1 MRPADAAPGGSG
13 PASPSPSPALLLRL
27 LRLDARRPAAWLAC
41 GAALACG
48 IGGATGASPLPL
60 IVAAGGLVAVAA
72 IGHVPDRSLA
82 ARGPLG
88 GARLKPFVIG
98 MRVVWPVAGFLL
110 AAAGTA
116 ARGISVAAPL
126 AGVLSAS
133 CTAVVFALLL
143 RAGCAETLAASRA
156 LIGVGG
162 AAAAALAAQLA
173 GSGLLGQ
180 AVAAG
185 GAGGLLAVTGVVIHA
200 TAAPAGFGAVGGTGR
215 RRRTEAGVGPAMA
228 SALAAMVTCY
238 FLAPQFAWAYA
249 VVAVGWFLAVAVPPA
264 TAPTGGSAGER
275 LRRAAA
281 GRPAVPGSLRRA
293 VSTAALLAGLLAWP
307 AVVAGVLPAVE
318 GDRVGGPLVALAW
331 LGGVAGLLGA
341 AVALAAPAGRAED
354 ARAIVLSLVAVAG
367 LVADRGGP
375 RLPFFSGLSR
385 SGAPVPAGNGVEP
398 NGVFLRNSP
407 AAAVDTVVRCWP
419 WCLSSDRP
427 LAPDNQCIHIL
438 PVVTISPVLGGALSC
453 VEPKSRRSFGGSA
466 PPSSAVWL

>member
-1 MRPADAAPGGSG
+1 MRPADAAPGDFG
-13 PASPSPSPALLLRL
+13 PASSLPSPALLLRL

-60 IVAAGGLVAVAA
+60 VVAAGGLVAVAA

-88 GARLKPFVIG
+88 GARLKPLVQLVQLVTG

-143 RAGCAETLAASRA
+143 RAGCGETLAASRV

-162 AAAAALAAQLA
+162 AAAAALAARIA

-185 GAGGLLAVTGVVIHA
+185 GVGGLLAVTGVVIQA

-249 VVAVGWFLAVAVPPA
+249 VVAVGWFVAVAVPPA
-264 TAPTGGSAGER
+264 TAPMGGSAGER

-307 AVVAGVLPAVE
+307 AVVSMVLPPVE

-331 LGGVAGLLGA
+331 LGGVAGLLVA

-354 ARAIVLSLVAVAG
+354 ARAIVLSLVAFAGIVAG
-367 LVADRGGP
+367 RGVP
-375 RLPFFSGLSR
+375 DYPFFQAFLDQGPQSRRGTVLSPRGSSCETLQSPQLTR
-385 SGAPVPAGNGVEP
+385 SSPAGRGVCRVT
-398 NGVFLRNSP
+398 G
-407 AAAVDTVVRCWP
+407 P
-419 WCLSSDRP
+419 WRP
-427 LAPDNQCIHIL
+427 ITSAFTFC
-438 PVVTISPVLGGALSC
+438 
-453 VEPKSRRSFGGSA
+453 RS
-466 PPSSAVWL
+466 

>member
-1 MRPADAAPGGSG
+1 
-13 PASPSPSPALLLRL
+13 
-27 LRLDARRPAAWLAC
+27 
-41 GAALACG
+41 
-48 IGGATGASPLPL
+48 
-60 IVAAGGLVAVAA
+60 VAAGGLVAVAA

-88 GARLKPFVIG
+88 GARLKPLVQLVQLVTG

-143 RAGCAETLAASRA
+143 RAGCGQTLAASRV

-162 AAAAALAAQLA
+162 AAAAALAARLA

-185 GAGGLLAVTGVVIHA
+185 GVGGLLAVTGVVIQA

-249 VVAVGWFLAVAVPPA
+249 VVAVGWFVAVAVPPA

-293 VSTAALLAGLLAWP
+293 VSTAALLACLLAWP
-307 AVVAGVLPAVE
+307 AVVSVVLPPVE

-331 LGGVAGLLGA
+331 LGGVAGLLVA

-354 ARAIVLSLVAVAG
+354 ARAIVLSLVAFAG
-367 LVADRGGP
+367 IIAGRGAPDCPFFQAFLDQGP
-375 RLPFFSGLSR
+375 RSRRGTVLSPIGSSCETPQSPQLTR
-385 SGAPVPAGNGVEP
+385 SSPAGRGVCRVTGP
-398 NGVFLRNSP
+398 R
-407 AAAVDTVVRCWP
+407 
-419 WCLSSDRP
+419 RP
-427 LAPDNQCIHIL
+427 ITSAFTFC
-438 PVVTISPVLGGALSC
+438 
-453 VEPKSRRSFGGSA
+453 RS
-466 PPSSAVWL
+466 